1 MERPTTH
8 LVNTFIKKLPITI
21 ALFLLNSFAIAQNI
35 VITGTIVEKAT
46 SQPVPYAT
54 IVVKDSTL
62 HQNLNGVISDEN
74 GTFSVSSPKS
84 SIYIE
89 VSFMGYATITVS
101 DITVINQTANLGNI
115 TLEQDK
121 QTLDAVEIRGEVSK
135 TVFKLDKRVFNVG
148 KDLSTSGASALE
160 VLNSVPSVNV
170 SIEGDISLRGSS
182 GVQIL
187 INGKPSV
194 LADGSNN
201 ALGTITADMIEK
213 IEVITNPSA
222 KYDASGTAGILNIIL
237 KKEDEKGWN
246 GSISLNTGLPDNH
259 SFGVS
264 VNRRTKKFNLF
275 AQAGAG
281 YRSLPKEFES
291 VNRNLLSD
299 EVVSSTGKEYRNEM
313 FTNLRLGTDYH
324 INDLNVLTLSGNVAY
339 EVEDQPS
346 AYYFG
351 FIDGNNETLST
362 WLREETTEATNP
374 KYQYEFNYNKQFKKN
389 KEHTLQFSA
398 LGSFFGKEQASQF
411 TNTTLTGTDIDENQ
425 QTETKFNKA
434 DYTFKADYVNP
445 LNKLYTIET
454 GAQYVIN
461 DVGNDFEVRN
471 LINEQYV
478 VSEALTNSFDWN
490 QDVLGVYATAAYE
503 KSKLGIKAGLRLE
516 HTDVNTF
523 LRNTNESNKQQYTNL
538 FPTFHTSYK
547 FGEKLSLQA
556 GYSRRILRPRLW
568 DLNPFFNIR
577 NNFNI
582 RVGNPD
588 LQAEFTNSYE
598 LTGIYKLGKV
608 SLSSSLYHRYT
619 TDVVERVATFA
630 ENVTYTRPENIGTN
644 STVGFET
651 NGKYSLKKW
660 LTING
665 DVNYNYFNR
674 DGSFQNQ
681 VFDISGSQWTSSLGS
696 KISLPYSIDFELTG
710 DYRSGYKTVQGE
722 RSGFAFMNIGVRKK
736 LLKGKT
742 IVNLGIRDVFA
753 SRIEEVFVNNAS
765 FESYSYSLRG
775 RFLTF
780 GISYGFGKGEAMTYS
795 GRRR

>member
-1 MERPTTH
+1 MKTPLLTILVSTT
-8 LVNTFIKKLPITI
+8 LVF
-21 ALFLLNSFAIAQNI
+21 LNSFASAQQLEI
-35 VITGTIVEKAT
+35 KGTIVEKET
-46 SQPVPYAT
+46 SQPIPYST
-54 IVVKDSTL
+54 IVVKDSNT
-62 HQNLNGVISDEN
+62 HENITGVISDEN
-74 GTFSVSSPKS
+74 GAFSVLISNSEC
-84 SIYIE
+84 YIE
-89 VSFMGYATITVS
+89 ISFMGYATKTITK
-101 DITVINQTANLGNI
+101 ITSTNNIANLGNI
-115 TLEQDK
+115 MLEPDRQA
-121 QTLDAVEIRGEVSK
+121 LDAVVIQGEVSK

-148 KDLSTSGASALE
+148 KDISTSGASALE

-170 SIEGDISLRGSS
+170 SIEGDISLRGSA

-237 KKEDEKGWN
+237 KEEDEKGWN
-246 GSISLNTGLPDNH
+246 GSVSLNTGLPDNH
-259 SFGVS
+259 SIGVS

-281 YRSLPKEFES
+281 YRSLPKQLEAR
-291 VNRNLLSD
+291 NRNLQSD
-299 EVVSSTGKEYRNEM
+299 EVVSSIGEEYRNEM
-313 FTNLRLGTDYH
+313 FTNIRLGTDYH
-324 INDLNVLTLSGNVAY
+324 IDSFNVITLSGNFAY
-339 EVEDQPS
+339 EIEDQPS
-346 AYYFG
+346 SYTFG
-351 FIDGNNETLST
+351 FMDGRQEVVST

-374 KYQYEFNYNKQFKKN
+374 KYQYEFNYKKQFKKN

-398 LGSFFGKEQASQF
+398 LGSFFGKDQASQF

-425 QTETKFNKA
+425 QTETAFNKA
-434 DYTFKADYVNP
+434 DYTFKADYVKP
-445 LNKLYTIET
+445 LNKLYTLET
-454 GAQYVIN
+454 GAQFVIN

-471 LINEQYV
+471 LIGEQYV
-478 VSEALTNSFDWN
+478 VSEALTNNFEWN
-490 QDVLGVYATAAYE
+490 QDVLGLYATAAYE
-503 KSKLGIKAGLRLE
+503 QSKFGVKAGLRLE
-516 HTDVNTF
+516 HTNVNT
-523 LRNTNESNKQQYTNL
+523 LLQNTNETNEQQYTNF
-538 FPTFHTSYK
+538 FPTLHTSYK
-547 FGEKLSLQA
+547 FGEKVSLQA

-568 DLNPFFNIR
+568 DLNPFWNIR

-588 LQAEFTNSYE
+588 LQAEFTDSYE

-608 SLSSSLYHRYT
+608 SLSSSLYHRFT
-619 TDVVERVATFA
+619 TDVVERVATFD

-651 NGKYSLKKW
+651 NGKYSFKKW
-660 LTING
+660 LTLNG

-674 DGSFQNQ
+674 EGTFLNQ
-681 VFDISGSQWTSSLGS
+681 VFDISGGQFTSRLGS
-696 KISLPYSIDFELTG
+696 KISLPRDIDFELTG
-710 DYRSGYKTVQGE
+710 NYRSGYKTVQGE
-722 RSGFAFMNIGVRKK
+722 VSDYAFLNIGVRKK
-736 LLKGKT
+736 MLKGKT
-742 IVNLGIRDVFA
+742 IVNLGIRDLFA
-753 SRIEEVFVNNAS
+753 SRIEERFVNNPS

-775 RFLTF
+775 RFITL